1 MKYAPPSPAATGEG
15 DYTPLASVQTK
26 ERCVIVRH
34 RFRWIVPLAIA
45 AMSLAV
51 VAGCGDDDGGTA
63 GTDGASG
70 GSAKLTIVGY
80 SVAREVYA
88 DLIPAFQATP
98 EGEGVTFE
106 ESYGASGE
114 QSRAVAAGSPADYVA
129 FSLEPDITRLVDAGL
144 VDADWNAGP
153 ERGMVSD
160 SLVVFI
166 TRKGNPKNI
175 KTWADLTK
183 DGVEVITPNPFTSG
197 AAQWNIIAGYQAQI
211 AQGKTPEQAL
221 QYVNALFRNVPV
233 QPASGREALQVFDSG
248 QGDVL
253 LSYEN
258 EALAAQ
264 DAGQDVDF
272 VIPDETLLIENPGA
286 VVNTSGNLE
295 KAQAFVDFLH
305 SETAQTIFGE
315 HGYRP
320 TLPSVAAKFDFPTPK
335 TVATIDGDLGGWKKV
350 REEFFDSENGTITK
364 IFQGQG
370 IATE

>member
-1 MKYAPPSPAATGEG
+1 
-15 DYTPLASVQTK
+15 
-26 ERCVIVRH
+26 VIVRH

-51 VAGCGDDDGGTA
+51 VAGCGGDDSSSDTDGDGGA
-63 GTDGASG
+63 E
-70 GSAKLTIVGY
+70 LTIVGY

-98 EGEGVTFE
+98 EGAGVTFE

-114 QSRAVAAGSPADYVA
+114 QSRAVAAGLDADYVA
-129 FSLEPDITRLVDAGL
+129 FSLEPDITRLVDEGL
-144 VDADWNAGP
+144 VDTDWNAGP

-160 SLVVFI
+160 SVVVFI
-166 TRKGNPKNI
+166 TRAGNPKGI
-175 KTWADLTK
+175 TTWEDLTR

-197 AAQWNIIAGYQAQI
+197 AAQWNIIAGYQSQI
-211 AQGKTPEQAL
+211 AQGRTPAEAL
-221 QYVNALFRNVPV
+221 EYVDALFRNVPV

-258 EALAAQ
+258 EAIAAQ
-264 DAGQDVDF
+264 DAGQDVDY
-272 VIPDETLLIENPGA
+272 VIPDQTLLIENPGA
-286 VVNTSGNLE
+286 VVNTSGDPE
-295 KAQAFVDFLH
+295 AAQAFVRFLH
-305 SETAQTIFGE
+305 SAPAQKIFGE

-320 TLPSVAAKFDFPTPK
+320 TLKATAAEFDFPTPK
-335 TVATIDGDLGGWKKV
+335 VLATIDGDLGGWKKV
-350 REEFFDSENGTITK
+350 RTEFFDAENGSITK

>member
-1 MKYAPPSPAATGEG
+1 M
-15 DYTPLASVQTK
+15 
-26 ERCVIVRH
+26 IVRH
-34 RFRWIVPLAIA
+34 KFRWLALLAIVA
-45 AMSLAV
+45 ASMAV
-51 VAGCGDDDGGTA
+51 LAGCGSDDDGGSADTA
-63 GTDGASG
+63 AG
-70 GSAKLTIVGY
+70 GGGDAKLTIVGY

-98 EGEGVTFE
+98 EGEGVSFE

-144 VDADWNAGP
+144 VDTDWNAGP

-160 SLVVFI
+160 SVVAFI
-166 TRKGNPKNI
+166 VRKGNPKGI
-175 KTWADLTK
+175 KTWEDLTK

-197 AAQWNIIAGYQAQI
+197 AAQWNIIAGYQSQI
-211 AQGKTPEQAL
+211 FQGKTPDQAL
-221 QYVNALFRNVPV
+221 EYVDALFRNVPV

-253 LSYEN
+253 ISYEN
-258 EALAAQ
+258 EAIAAQ
-264 DAGQDVDF
+264 EAGQDVDY
-272 VIPDETLLIENPGA
+272 VIPDQNLLIENPGA
-286 VVNTSGNLE
+286 VVNTTGNPE
-295 KAQAFVDFLH
+295 AAAAFVTFLH
-305 SETAQTIFGE
+305 SPAAQKIFGE

-320 TLPSVAAKFDFPTPK
+320 TDPDVLAEFDFPTPPDL
-335 TVATIDGDLGGWKKV
+335 ATIDGDLGGWSKV
-350 REEFFDSENGTITK
+350 RTDFFDPENGTITA

>member
-1 MKYAPPSPAATGEG
+1 M
-15 DYTPLASVQTK
+15 
-26 ERCVIVRH
+26 IVRH
-34 RFRWIVPLAIA
+34 RFRWLVPLAVLA
-45 AMSLAV
+45 AALAV
-51 VAGCGDDDGGTA
+51 VAGCGGDDDAAGAGG
-63 GTDGASG
+63 GDGG
-70 GSAKLTIVGY
+70 AKLTIVGY

-98 EGEGVTFE
+98 EGKGVTFD

-114 QSRAVAAGSPADYVA
+114 QSRAVAAGLDADYVA

-153 ERGMVSD
+153 EKGMVSD
-160 SLVVFI
+160 SIVVFI
-166 TRKGNPKNI
+166 TRAGNPKGI
-175 KTWADLTK
+175 TTWDDLAT

-211 AQGKTPEQAL
+211 EQGKTPDEAL
-221 QYVNALFRNVPV
+221 QYVDALFKNVPV

-258 EALAAQ
+258 EALAAKE
-264 DAGQDVDF
+264 AGQEIDF
-272 VIPDETLLIENPGA
+272 VVPDQTLLIENPGA
-286 VVNTSGNLE
+286 VVNTSGNRDT
-295 KAQAFVDFLH
+295 AQAFVDFLH
-305 SETAQTIFGE
+305 SDAGQKIFGE

-320 TLPSVAAKFDFPTPK
+320 TSTSVADQFDFPAPK
-335 TVATIDGDLGGWKKV
+335 ALATIDGDLGGWKKV
-350 REEFFDSENGTITK
+350 RSEFFDPENGSITK

-370 IATE
+370 IATQ